1 MYVNIF
7 FYYNVVFNKLNK
19 YIYIL
24 LFCYFD
30 SEVNVIVFKCF
41 RFWVIKILVLIVI
54 CVGVFFILRGE
65 FGIGV
70 YLYSFVFIFFSL

>member
-1 MYVNIF
+1 M
-7 FYYNVVFNKLNK
+7 
-19 YIYIL
+19 
-24 LFCYFD
+24 FCYFD

-70 YLYSFVFIFFSL
+70 Y